1 MIKPNQNMEYNED
14 TDPVKTYER
23 KTKPNIEF
31 YDRVIA
37 TKTNGTR
44 SLVYKDL
51 NRAHTGDAYFVK
63 AGQVIR
69 MEQRPSLHNGRTQII
84 DVLFV
89 TPDLEQISDHLNTS
103 AFDGLNQKVYSGVWT
118 QSTYIQKIATCV
130 ADEFPYD
137 LLEHENVSHMFF
149 AAHCNAEWLT
159 MLYGLEGNVNSCHEN
174 FLHGF
179 LRLPAVQAIE
189 DEDKRRAKAQ
199 QLADR
204 NDINM
209 FQGNQFIQDDNGIT
223 RCKLYPTP
231 AVPDG
236 TGVEY
241 YAEKDMYAVISNC
254 PYADQAL
261 PFPQAEPNPVYI
273 SVWETGIEPETD
285 QLGLPPSSA
294 WQKQVFDRIA
304 TKDTSAK

>member
-1 MIKPNQNMEYNED
+1 MSDQGQKIEYNED
-14 TDPVKTYER
+14 NDPVKTYER
-23 KTKPNIEF
+23 KTQANVPF

-44 SLVYKDL
+44 TLVYEDL
-51 NRAHTGDAYFVK
+51 NRPHEGDAYFVK

-69 MEQRPSLHNGRTQII
+69 MEQRPSQHNGRTQII
-84 DVLFV
+84 DVLFI

-103 AFDGLNQKVYSGVWT
+103 AFEGLNQKLYSGVWT
-118 QSTYIQKIATCV
+118 QSTFIQKIATCV
-130 ADEFPYD
+130 ADEFPYE
-137 LLEHENVSHMFF
+137 LLEHENVAHMFF

-189 DEDKRRAKAQ
+189 DIEERRAKAQ
-199 QLADR
+199 YLADR

-209 FQGNQFIQDDNGIT
+209 FQGNQFVQDENGIT

-231 AVPDG
+231 SVPDG

-254 PYADQAL
+254 PYADQVL
-261 PFPQAEPNPVYI
+261 PFPEAKPNPVYI
-273 SVWETGIEPETD
+273 SVWDTGIEPETGH
-285 QLGLPPSSA
+285 LGLPPSSE

-304 TKDTSAK
+304 TKDTSPK